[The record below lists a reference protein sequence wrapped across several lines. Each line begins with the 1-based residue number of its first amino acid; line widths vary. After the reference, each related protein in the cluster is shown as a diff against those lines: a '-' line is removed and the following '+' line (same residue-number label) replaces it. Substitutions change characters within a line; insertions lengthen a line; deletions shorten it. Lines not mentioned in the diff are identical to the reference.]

1 MLIFLYCKV
10 NLRHHVKGKN
20 EESIVIWSLGEGYM
34 INNDKIR
41 YFFICIAILFSSR
54 EVLNFGMGTEFYM
67 FGMIAFLLLG
77 LASILFIFKKWILR
91 IMAIFLCLI
100 SITFLILSV
109 DEYFYIQ
116 KDGFTMNEFSSL
128 GKHFFIPWDKIEE
141 IQYVYKANENSP
153 LRIRLNLIDGSTYTI
168 PFNGFTANMKNMLR
182 DYVAPH
188 GGKLVDVDEE

>member
-1 MLIFLYCKV
+1 
-10 NLRHHVKGKN
+10 
-20 EESIVIWSLGEGYM
+20 M

-41 YFFICIAILFSSR
+41 YFFICIAILFFISAFFLPGVIIVPLKIILFSSGD
-54 EVLNFGMGTEFYM
+54 VLNFGMGTEFYM

-77 LASILFIFKKWILR
+77 LASILLIFKKWMLR
-91 IMAIFLCLI
+91 LIAIFLCLI
-100 SITFLILSV
+100 SVTFLILSV
-109 DEYFYIQ
+109 DEYFYMQ

-128 GKHFFIPWDKIEE
+128 GKHSFIPWDQIEE

-153 LRIRLNLIDGSTYTI
+153 LRIQLNLVDGSTYKI
-168 PFNGFTANMKNMLR
+168 PFNGFSANMKNMLR